1 MGIRWRICA
10 LLFFATTINYMD
22 RQIFGILGPTLQE
35 EIGWTEGQYGVI
47 VACFTFAYAF
57 GYLFSGRFM
66 DWIGVKKGFA
76 YSVGGWS
83 LAAMG
88 HALASTPVG
97 FGIARV
103 FLGITEG
110 GMFPGAVKTTTE
122 WFPKKER
129 SLATGIFNSGSN
141 VGVVAAALLAPFLT
155 LRYGW
160 RTAFI
165 VQGAIGFIWLIF
177 WMRYRTPAEHPKLT
191 KEEKAHIESDQEV
204 LAKDLI
210 PFKTLL
216 GQKKAWACAIGKMMT
231 DPVWW
236 FYLYWLPKYLL
247 KEHGITLG
255 TLALPLIII
264 YVVADVGSIAGGWL
278 SRYFVNRGKTHAEA
292 RRLAMLV
299 CALCVLPTTLLPLVT
314 SVWQA
319 VALVSLAAA
328 AHQGWS
334 ANVYSL
340 PSDIYPSTSVGSLVG
355 FGGFVGSMASMVF
368 QVITGYYLEWS
379 GNNYAPV
386 FVVCGIAYIAAW
398 FTVKHFMGP
407 LVPATH
413 PGNSQYPQSV

>member
-1 MGIRWRICA
+1 MGIRWKVVT

-35 EIGWTEGQYGVI
+35 EIGWNEIEYGYI
-47 VACFTFAYAF
+47 VASFTFAYAF
-57 GYLFSGRFM
+57 GYLFSGRFI

-76 YSVGGWS
+76 WSVGSWS
-83 LAAMG
+83 VAAMA

-97 FGIARV
+97 FGVARV

-110 GMFPGAVKTTTE
+110 GMFPGAVKTVSE

-129 SLATGIFNSGSN
+129 SMANGIFNSGSN
-141 VGVVAAALLAPFLT
+141 VGVVAAAILVPFLT

-160 RTAFI
+160 RTAFV

-177 WMRYRTPAEHPKLT
+177 WARYRKPSEHPTIT
-191 KEEKAHIESDQEV
+191 KAELELIQSDSASESKV
-204 LAKDLI
+204 MI

-247 KEHGITLG
+247 KEHGVTLD
-255 TLALPLIII
+255 TLALPLIVI
-264 YVVADVGSIAGGWL
+264 YVVADVGSVAGGWL
-278 SRYFVNRGKTHAEA
+278 SRYFVNQGKSHSEA
-292 RRLAMLV
+292 RRLAMLI
-299 CALCVLPTTLLPLVT
+299 CALCVLPTALLPLVT
-314 SVWQA
+314 SVWEA

-334 ANVYSL
+334 ANVYAL
-340 PSDIYPSTSVGSLVG
+340 PSDLYPSNSVASLVG
-355 FGGFVGSMASMVF
+355 FGGFLGSMASMLF
-368 QVITGYYLEWS
+368 QLATGHYLELTN
-379 GNNYAPV
+379 NNYAPV
-386 FVVCGIAYIAAW
+386 FILCGVAYVLAYFVVMRFVGS
-398 FTVKHFMGP
+398 VKE
-407 LVPATH
+407 T
-413 PGNSQYPQSV
+413 